1 MNILHKNHRNLFD
14 LPNEIL
20 LIIIKKLNI
29 DDVIYSLAN
38 VNERFTQLVFDPL
51 YIQDF
56 DITMMTMNSF
66 YDRTFSIHEQVLSN
80 ICQNI
85 LPKIHNQI
93 KKLTIEQHSIGRILP
108 FNYSQLYSLSL
119 INFQEK
125 ILFQYLTGRFSS
137 YLFSLI
143 FIPKMSFDFKI
154 VQFFVIFLHN
164 RLHISILI
172 FRMRID
178 RANHLKFHQVHLS

>member
-1 MNILHKNHRNLFD
+1 MNNEQNNSINMNILHKNHRNLFD

-66 YDRTFSIHEQVLSN
+66 YDRTFSIHEQVLSR
-80 ICQNI
+80 ICETI
-85 LPKIHNQI
+85 LPKIHDQV
-93 KKLTIEQHSIGRILP
+93 KQLAIEQDSIER
-108 FNYSQLYSLSL
+108 
-119 INFQEK
+119 INF
-125 ILFQYLTGRFSS
+125 ILCHL
-137 YLFSLI
+137 LI
-143 FIPKMSFDFKI
+143 LKKKY
-154 VQFFVIFLHN
+154 
-164 RLHISILI
+164 SINI
-172 FRMRID
+172 
-178 RANHLKFHQVHLS
+178 